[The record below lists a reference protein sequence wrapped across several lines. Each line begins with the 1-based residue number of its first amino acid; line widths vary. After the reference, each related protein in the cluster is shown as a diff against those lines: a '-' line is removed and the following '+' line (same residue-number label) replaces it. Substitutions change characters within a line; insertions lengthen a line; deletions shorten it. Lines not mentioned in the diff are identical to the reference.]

1 MKLKNELL
9 EHQKN
14 AVAKLRK
21 VKVGA
26 LFMEQGTGKTITA
39 LELCRIR
46 IEKGTVDKII
56 WLCPCSAKNNIKLEI
71 LKQCPSELLSRIVI
85 CGIETLSSSIK
96 ANTYL
101 LELVKH
107 HKCFLVVDE
116 SLLIKNHKAIR
127 TNNILRLGDYCTYK
141 LILNGTPISR
151 NAADLYSQFL
161 LLDWRILGYRSYWS
175 FEANHLEV
183 DERTKRVVRSLNLN
197 YLSEKIDPY
206 TVKITKSDCLDLP
219 DKNYSCKNFFLTRE
233 QMWHYEEVAD
243 KLLFELD
250 ELEPATIY
258 RLFSGLQAVASGKQL
273 TFFKDKNNKKN
284 SHFKA
289 TEFFENPLDNP
300 RIRCLIN
307 MIDTKNDD
315 KTIIFCNYTSEITSL
330 CSILGAKAI
339 RFDGTISQ
347 KTRFKNINI
356 FKNNPN
362 VLYLLANRSCA
373 GYSLNLQFC
382 HKIIYFSNNWDLATR
397 LQSEDRVH
405 RIGQTEDI
413 QIVDLYAEYTLDN
426 RIADCLHRKES
437 LADRFKNLLKES
449 DRESIKNLVLSPN
462 RYFKDLEDL

>member
-1 MKLKNELL
+1 M
-9 EHQKN
+9 
-14 AVAKLRK
+14 A
-21 VKVGA
+21 
-26 LFMEQGTGKTITA
+26 
-39 LELCRIR
+39 
-46 IEKGTVDKII
+46 
-56 WLCPCSAKNNIKLEI
+56 
-71 LKQCPSELLSRIVI
+71 
-85 CGIETLSSSIK
+85 
-96 ANTYL
+96 
-101 LELVKH
+101 
-107 HKCFLVVDE
+107 
-116 SLLIKNHKAIR
+116 
-127 TNNILRLGDYCTYK
+127 
-141 LILNGTPISR
+141 
-151 NAADLYSQFL
+151 
-161 LLDWRILGYRSYWS
+161 
-175 FEANHLEV
+175 
-183 DERTKRVVRSLNLN
+183 
-197 YLSEKIDPY
+197 
-206 TVKITKSDCLDLP
+206 
-219 DKNYSCKNFFLTRE
+219 
-233 QMWHYEEVAD
+233 HYEEVAD

-273 TFFKDKNNKKN
+273 TFFKDKNTKRN

-300 RIRCLIN
+300 RTKCLMN
-307 MIDTKNDD
+307 MIDTENDD
-315 KTIIFCNYTSEITSL
+315 KTIIFCNYTSEITAL
-330 CSILGAKAI
+330 CSILGTKAI

-362 VLYLLANRSCA
+362 VLYLIANRACA

-426 RIADCLHRKES
+426 RIADCLYRKES

-449 DRESIKNLVLSPN
+449 DRESIKNLVLCPN